1 MSGEAG
7 GLLVVPLAIAALPL
21 VGMVLV
27 GGAVVAG
34 IGAAGKAAANYE
46 EQKRRQREE
55 IRRSGLGESIGAFR
69 SSMASNMNEQMR
81 LNAEVSNRMMME
93 MDKNRQEMLRLVN
106 ENDPEKYQQYMGQIR
121 IARQELSNK
130 LFNMQEEFT
139 RNYHVKIN
147 ESMNT
152 VTNAINTQYAN
163 YLQELE
169 QLQANQQAKK
179 EKAKQIADEYIEEA
193 KVLIVA
199 LEDDYE
205 ANKFANMQLNDL
217 QKTLNEAINQ
227 YNSENYEAAIATAK
241 NVSVETIEE
250 IYKADCKKQEW
261 DNFYKCALTLSS
273 ELEAYL
279 MAQEVITSDVK
290 RQVEEKSGKPLED
303 EIVGIRISEYTDKMK
318 DGKSQFDYLLD
329 KTREIKNFLESNAA
343 QTLTTQQVKDY
354 VELLNGKLFPS
365 AQLAIYKGVLNMSNA
380 FSRQNISEE
389 IIDFFEEHNFNFTG
403 YNYDGDSHDGALH
416 IGLENDV
423 TGEEIIVTLAP
434 ELMENGDVQTRVE
447 INQLKGDETNEK
459 RKAYYRTSVQNVVVD
474 NTPGAQIKL
483 ECRKETRNRLSQKT
497 ELRDKLR
504 I

>member
-69 SSMASNMNEQMR
+69 SSMTSNMHEQMR

-193 KVLIVA
+193 KVLKV
-199 LEDDYE
+199 
-205 ANKFANMQLNDL
+205 
-217 QKTLNEAINQ
+217 
-227 YNSENYEAAIATAK
+227 
-241 NVSVETIEE
+241 
-250 IYKADCKKQEW
+250 
-261 DNFYKCALTLSS
+261 
-273 ELEAYL
+273 
-279 MAQEVITSDVK
+279 
-290 RQVEEKSGKPLED
+290 
-303 EIVGIRISEYTDKMK
+303 
-318 DGKSQFDYLLD
+318 LL
-329 KTREIKNFLESNAA
+329 IIH
-343 QTLTTQQVKDY
+343 
-354 VELLNGKLFPS
+354 LL
-365 AQLAIYKGVLNMSNA
+365 
-380 FSRQNISEE
+380 
-389 IIDFFEEHNFNFTG
+389 
-403 YNYDGDSHDGALH
+403 LH
-416 IGLENDV
+416 
-423 TGEEIIVTLAP
+423 
-434 ELMENGDVQTRVE
+434 
-447 INQLKGDETNEK
+447 
-459 RKAYYRTSVQNVVVD
+459 S
-474 NTPGAQIKL
+474 
-483 ECRKETRNRLSQKT
+483 
-497 ELRDKLR
+497 
-504 I
+504 